1 MFPPRVGDDVVMAIK
16 ARKEKAM
23 EAYFNEL
30 MAKADRILEMKEEDL
45 TDFDREQI
53 KRRMH
58 TVAPDEEIINGNR
71 VMNHAFNFHFI
82 MYSRMNEKERED
94 YKRQWYAD
102 EMYLYL
108 RQMAAQTIADFYH
121 NPDLNGEKYIIADT
135 LQYLEEIKIED
146 FEDFRKP
153 YLGKLEE
160 ALQGTSYNQKIEM
173 LSRYGHTY
181 NAANRY
187 LNVALDLLLS
197 AIHKLG
203 LDDDQ
208 AIRKKINVI
217 AGQWEKYWMSQG
229 TDNRREYG
237 KARAEQDEVIHKEW
251 TAELFPENP
260 DAAEPVFSEKVM
272 YEDARK
278 HAGLF
283 NRAKFKTAVKYFA
296 SLDKDNPKYKL
307 YKDSEESAIQY
318 IKASLDNHYR
328 ACKFQG
334 LDKSKLDAIVAES
347 VAPYYHIEGKLPDL
361 QTAFTHEFLKPKDKV
376 TSKTFDGKN
385 ELFAP
390 EEQALRLE
398 KENAKY
404 ESTAFVQ
411 LGIDEQMENVSM
423 RPLTQFES
431 AVHDAIISL
440 YVKGGNEFM
449 TLSMI
454 NRAMQGNPKA
464 KLGAEKAKDIH
475 DAVISLIQTTIRI
488 RKDEDPSQGKF
499 VFTGHLVE
507 GYVISHYPGTI
518 RGKAVP
524 DEAVLHVLA
533 TPVLYCFAEQ
543 RKQVI
548 TGPMAYLNVPL
559 NQNKE
564 TTILR
569 DYLLRRISWS
579 KGSQKVPILYD
590 TLFSKMGIDCTDRK
604 SKNKLSRIK
613 KKSATILDY
622 WKERGLISSYWDEL
636 EDGRKAPKNRRA
648 YRLVIQ
654 KNQTSKS

>member
-1 MFPPRVGDDVVMAIK
+1 MAREGP
-16 ARKEKAM
+16 RKENTM

-30 MAKADRILEMKEEDL
+30 MARADRILETKEEDL
-45 TDFDREQI
+45 TAFDREQI
-53 KRRMH
+53 KKRMQ
-58 TVAPDEEIINGNR
+58 ADSPDEQIIDGYLIGK
-71 VMNHAFNFHFI
+71 HDFNFRRFV
-82 MYSRMNEKERED
+82 YSRMNDKEREE

-102 EMYLYL
+102 EMHLYF
-108 RQMAAQTIADFYH
+108 RQIAAQTIANFYH
-121 NPDLNGEKYIIADT
+121 NPDLNGEKYIVTDT
-135 LQYLEEIKIED
+135 LKYIEEIKIED

-153 YLGKLEE
+153 HLDELEK
-160 ALQGTSYNQKIEM
+160 ALQGNSYNAKIEV
-173 LSRYGHTY
+173 LSKYGHVY
-181 NAANRY
+181 HAATRY
-187 LNVALDLLLS
+187 FNTVLDLLLL

-203 LDDDQ
+203 LDGQ
-208 AIRKKINVI
+208 AIQDKISI
-217 AGQWEKYWMSQG
+217 KAGKWQTSWINQG
-229 TDNRREYG
+229 IDNMAEYG
-237 KARAEQDEVIHKEW
+237 EAIEAQQDAINKDW
-251 TAELFPENP
+251 TAERFPEDP
-260 DAAEPVFSEKVM
+260 DAAEHVFSEKVM

-278 HAGLF
+278 YAGLF
-283 NRAKFKTAVKYFA
+283 SREKFKKSVKYYA
-296 SLDKDNPKYKL
+296 SLNKDDPKYRR

-318 IKASLDNHYR
+318 VKEENMHYHYR
-328 ACKFQG
+328 ACQIRG
-334 LDKSKLDAIVAES
+334 LDESKLDAIAAES
-347 VAPYYHIEGKLPDL
+347 VAPYYHIEGRLPDI

-376 TSKTFDGKN
+376 TSKTFEGKN

-524 DEAVLHVLA
+524 DEAGLHVLA

>member
-1 MFPPRVGDDVVMAIK
+1 MQPHQRTTFVVAHEGP
-16 ARKEKAM
+16 RKENTM

-30 MAKADRILEMKEEDL
+30 MAKADRILETKEEDL
-45 TDFDREQI
+45 TAFDREQI
-53 KRRMH
+53 ERRMH
-58 TVAPDEEIINGNR
+58 SEAPDEEIINGTR
-71 VMNHAFNFHFI
+71 VMNHDFNFHFI

-121 NPDLNGEKYIIADT
+121 NPDLNGEKYITADT

-197 AIHKLG
+197 AMHKLG
-203 LDDDQ
+203 LDGR
-208 AIRKKINVI
+208 AIRKKIDVI
-217 AGQWEKYWMSQG
+217 AGQWEKYWISQG

-237 KARAEQDEVIHKEW
+237 EARDEQGKVIHQKW

-283 NRAKFKTAVKYFA
+283 DRAKFKTAVKYFA
-296 SLDKDNPKYKL
+296 SLDKDDPKYQR

-318 IKASLDNHYR
+318 VKASLDNHYR

-334 LDKSKLDAIVAES
+334 LDESKLDAIVTES

-423 RPLTQFES
+423 RPLTQFEP

-507 GYVISHYPGTI
+507 GYVISHYQGTI

-590 TLFSKMGIDCTDRK
+590 TLFAKMGIDCTDRK

-622 WKERGLISSYWDEL
+622 WKESGLISSYWDEM